1 MLVLLILIV
10 ALILGFFGVPL
21 AGWAALLI
29 LAPIVLGV
37 WWLDIVIIPVLV
49 LFLIKDIRRK
59 YITANIF
66 NFIKNKGLI
75 PKVSETE
82 EIALRAGTNWIET
95 DLFSGKPD
103 FAKIFA
109 EPYPEL
115 TDEERQF
122 MDTKVDEVCAM
133 TSDWEIFRL
142 RDLPPKVWEFMKKE
156 KFFGMII
163 PKEYG
168 GLGFSALG
176 HSSVVAKLA
185 TRSQVLAITTMV
197 PNSLGPGELLH
208 RYGTDKQKK
217 YYLPRLADGRD
228 IPCFA
233 LTEPTAGSDA
243 ASIVSHGEAFKDEDG
258 KIKIK
263 VNFQKR
269 YITLGAIAT
278 VIGLAFRLTDPKNL
292 LGHGTEPGITCAL
305 LPGDLPGITRGRRH
319 DPMGVPF
326 VNSPLW
332 GKDVIITTDMIIGED
347 SGIGKGWLML
357 MECLAVGRGI
367 SLPST
372 SAGGGKLVAR
382 VVGDYTLVRKQFGL
396 SIGKFEAIEEPM
408 ARIAAFTYMIDAMR
422 KFVAGAVDRGA
433 KPAVT
438 NAIAKY
444 HGTEKFRTIINDG
457 MDILAGAAVIRGPR
471 NMLAHAYMGVPVGI
485 TVEGANIMTRGLIQ
499 FGQGAIRCHPYSYNE
514 MKALM
519 NDDLAAFDENFWAHV
534 GHLVRNKCRMV
545 IFYFTRG
552 YAHNPTQKGLVG
564 KYERKLAWA
573 SAKYAYITDVSL
585 AMFGG
590 GMKMK
595 ESLGGRFGDILSYM
609 LMVSCVLRRYQ
620 VEGERKED
628 TACVVWLMEYCFAE
642 IQKAFEGVY
651 DNMGGFFRYT
661 FLPLSRINPMGK
673 MPNDYLSHKLAKK
686 LFTSTDFRDNLTV
699 DVYMPEDSKEHL
711 NKLEKAFASAAEME
725 GILARIKQASK
736 DRKLPKGKPEN
747 LVKEA
752 VAAEIITK
760 EEADSLKKSSAL
772 WLDAVMVD
780 SFEIDDYLSF
790 QMKTSK

>member
-1 MLVLLILIV
+1 MILLI
-10 ALILGFFGVPL
+10 ALLTALVIGFVGAPL
-21 AGWAALLI
+21 AVWVVWGV
-29 LAPIVLGV
+29 LAS
-37 WWLDIVIIPVLV
+37 
-49 LFLIKDIRRK
+49 LFLFWPLLFVVIPISLVFLIPDIRRK

-82 EIALRAGTNWIET
+82 ETALRAGTNWIEA

-109 EPYPEL
+109 EPYPDL
-115 TDEERQF
+115 SADEKTF
-122 MDTKVDEVCAM
+122 METKVDQVCKM
-133 TSDWEIFRL
+133 TSDWEIFRD
-142 RDLPPKVWEFMKKE
+142 RDLSPKVWEFLKKE

-168 GLGFSALG
+168 GLGFTALG
-176 HSSVVAKLA
+176 HSAVVQKLA

-208 RYGTDKQKK
+208 RYGTDAQKK

-243 ASIVSHGEAFKDEDG
+243 ASIISRGEAFKDADG

-269 YITLGAIAT
+269 YITLGAVAT
-278 VIGLAFRLTDPKNL
+278 VLGLAFRLYDPKNL
-292 LGHGTEPGITCAL
+292 LGHGKEPGITCAL
-305 LPGDLPGITRGRRH
+305 LPGDLPGIKRGRRH

-332 GKDVIITTDMIIGED
+332 GEDVIIDTSMIIGED

-372 SAGGGKLVAR
+372 SAGGGKLIAR
-382 VVGDYTLVRKQFGL
+382 VVGNYCLVRKQFGL

-408 ARIAAFTYMIDAMR
+408 ARIAGFTYMIDAMR

-438 NAIAKY
+438 NAISKY
-444 HGTEKFRTIINDG
+444 HTTEKFRTIVNDG
-457 MDILAGAAVIRGPR
+457 MDILGGAAISRGPR

-499 FGQGAIRCHPYSYNE
+499 FGQGAIRCHPYSYLE

-519 NDDLAAFDENFWAHV
+519 NDDLAAFDHNFWAHV
-534 GHLVRNKCRMV
+534 GHLVRNKSRMIV
-545 IFYFTRG
+545 FYFTRG
-552 YAHNPTQKGLVG
+552 LAHVPTQKGIVG

-573 SAKYAYITDVSL
+573 SAKYAYITDVAL

-595 ESLGGRFGDILSYM
+595 ESLGGRFGDVLSYM
-609 LMVSCVLRRYQ
+609 LMAACVLRRYQ
-620 VEGERKED
+620 AEGERKED
-628 TACVVWLMEYCFAE
+628 EACVKWLMEYCFAE
-642 IQKAFEGVY
+642 MQKAFEGANE
-651 DNMGGFFRYT
+651 NMGLPFRIINFF
-661 FLPLSRINPMGK
+661 SRINPIGVA
-673 MPNDYLSHKLAKK
+673 PSDWLTHKLANK
-686 LFTSTDFRDNLTV
+686 LISSADFRDNLTTEIH
-699 DVYMPEDSKEHL
+699 MPEDNKEHL
-711 NKLEKAFASAAEME
+711 KRLENAFHSVAEME
-725 GILARIKQASK
+725 GILNRIKQASK
-736 DRKLPKGKPEN
+736 DKKLPRGKPDA

-752 VAAEIITK
+752 VAADVITK
-760 EEADSLKKSSAL
+760 EEADALKKAQSL

-780 SFEIDDYLSF
+780 SYEIEDYLSF
-790 QMKTSK
+790 QMKTSS

>member
-1 MLVLLILIV
+1 MILLLVLV
-10 ALILGFFGVPL
+10 AALIIGFLGLPL
-21 AGWAALLI
+21 AVWVGFLALS
-29 LAPIVLGV
+29 AVVLGV
-37 WWLDIVIIPVLV
+37 WWLNFLILPIGAV
-49 LFLIKDIRRK
+49 FLIKDVRRK
-59 YITANIF
+59 FITANIF

-82 EIALRAGTNWIET
+82 ETALRAGTNWIEA

-115 TDEERQF
+115 SAEEKEF
-122 MDTKVDEVCAM
+122 MDTKVEQVCGM
-133 TSDWEIFRL
+133 TSDWEIFRD
-142 RDLPPKVWEFMKKE
+142 RDLSPKVWEFLKKE

-168 GLGFSALG
+168 GLGFTALG
-176 HSSVVAKLA
+176 HSSVVQKLA

-208 RYGTDKQKK
+208 RYGTQKQKD

-243 ASIVSHGEAFKDEDG
+243 ASIISRGEAFKDEDG
-258 KIKIK
+258 SIKIKI
-263 VNFQKR
+263 NFQKR
-269 YITLGAIAT
+269 YITLGAVAT
-278 VIGLAFRLTDPKNL
+278 VLGLAFRLYDPKNL
-292 LGHGTEPGITCAL
+292 LGHGKEPGITCAL
-305 LPGDLPGITRGRRH
+305 LPGDLPGIKRGRRH

-332 GKDVIITTDMIIGED
+332 GENVVITTDMIIGED

-372 SAGGGKLVAR
+372 SAGGGKLVSR
-382 VVGDYTLVRKQFGL
+382 VVGNYCLVRKQFGL

-408 ARIAAFTYMIDAMR
+408 ARIAGFTYMIDAMR

-438 NAIAKY
+438 NAISKY
-444 HGTEKFRTIINDG
+444 HTTEKFRTIVNDG
-457 MDILAGAAVIRGPR
+457 MDILGGAAISRGPR

-499 FGQGAIRCHPYSYNE
+499 FGQGAIRCHPYSYLE

-519 NDDLAAFDENFWAHV
+519 NDDMAAFDHNFWAHV
-534 GHLVRNKCRMV
+534 GHLVRNKCRGIV
-545 IFYFTRG
+545 FYITRG
-552 YAHNPTQKGLVG
+552 YAHTSSQKGIAA

-573 SAKYAYITDVSL
+573 SARFAFMCDVAL
-585 AMFGG
+585 AMYGG

-595 ESLGGRFGDILSYM
+595 ESLGGRFGDVLSNM
-609 LMVSCVLRRYQ
+609 LMISCVLRRYQ
-620 VEGERKED
+620 AEGERQED
-628 TACVVWLMEYCFAE
+628 RACVEWMVQYCFADM
-642 IQKAFEGVY
+642 QKAFEGLY
-651 DNMGGFFRYT
+651 DNMGPVFKLHAFFT
-661 FLPLSRINPMGK
+661 RINPIGTAPSDRLMH
-673 MPNDYLSHKLAKK
+673 SLAKK
-686 LFTSTDFRDNLTV
+686 LISSTDFRNNLTSEI
-699 DVYMPEDSKEHL
+699 YLPEDDKEHL
-711 NKLEKAFASAAEME
+711 NKLEKAFTSVTEME
-725 GILARIKQASK
+725 AILNRIKQASRDK
-736 DRKLPKGKPEN
+736 KLPKAKPET

-752 VAAEIITK
+752 LAADIITK
-760 EEADSLKKSSAL
+760 EEAEALKKNQAL

-780 SFEIDDYLSF
+780 SYEIADYLSYE
-790 QMKTSK
+790 MKTSK